1 LRVGL
6 ERNVLIEERRRERG
20 RAPAVSAGE
29 NSASGKEGN

>member
-6 ERNVLIEERRRERG
+6 ERNVLIEERRERG

-29 NSASGKEGN
+29 NSASGKEDN